1 MPAGAGRQSQI
12 PAGAF
17 PAPVSGRIAH
27 GVHRLAVRVYFEDTD
42 LSGVVYHANYLRY
55 LERGR
60 SDLLRLLGIDQR
72 SAHEGGEGVYVVAD
86 LSIRYL
92 RPANLN
98 DDLLVETRCTEI
110 GAATVTMAQRV
121 LCGEEVLAEARVRA
135 GFLTPDGRPRRQPA
149 DWLEQFRAIQAADS

>member
-1 MPAGAGRQSQI
+1 MKNEFENTFG
-12 PAGAF
+12 
-17 PAPVSGRIAH
+17 
-27 GVHRLAVRVYFEDTD
+27 VRVD
-42 LSGVVYHANYLRY
+42 
-55 LERGR
+55 
-60 SDLLRLLGIDQR
+60 
-72 SAHEGGEGVYVVAD
+72 YVVAD

-92 RPANLN
+92 RPAHLN

-121 LCGEEVLAEARVRA
+121 LRGEEVLAEARVRA